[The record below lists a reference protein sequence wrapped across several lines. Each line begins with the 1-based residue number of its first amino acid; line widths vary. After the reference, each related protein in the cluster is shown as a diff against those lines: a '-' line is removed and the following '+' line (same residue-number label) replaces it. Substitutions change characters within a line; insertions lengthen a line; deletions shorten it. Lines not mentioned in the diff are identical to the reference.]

1 MNNLQMVMQI
11 KAERQKYERQE
22 VLHNKQLHQQILGAW
37 RRDSP
42 KMYKRL
48 KKLKVLDDL
57 AFVCQERMW
66 QTAEQYREGGMP
78 PTDALEQAER
88 EHLMLEPEQEA
99 EAQEEQEIPR
109 L

>member
-11 KAERQKYERQE
+11 KAERQKYEQQE
-22 VLHNKQLHQQILGAW
+22 VLHNKELHKQILGTW

-42 KMYKRL
+42 KMYRRL
-48 KKLKVLDDL
+48 VNLKVLDDL

-66 QTAEQYREGGMP
+66 QTVEQYRKGGMA
-78 PTDALEQAER
+78 PTDAREQAEL
-88 EHLMLEPEQEA
+88 EHLMLEPEQEV
-99 EAQEEQEIPR
+99 EAQEEQEIPH